1 MEELSSTGVPSAVK
15 PRRPVR
21 RGMFVLPSV
30 LTAGSIAAGFY
41 AMTECIRGVVSKD
54 AHAFDYAA
62 LAIGFAVLFDGLDGR
77 VARMTNTTSAFGK
90 ELDSLADVVTFG
102 VAPALLAYVWGF
114 RMVPETTM
122 PMLRAQMLPLGVVAS
137 FLFLI
142 CGACRLARFNI
153 SVDPQP
159 RNPGRPDRKYFV
171 GMPIPGGAG
180 VLASVIHFEDG
191 SPIHDPRLSAVWAL
205 LIVGTGFL
213 MVSSWRFWSGKE
225 IGTNTRKPARYFVM
239 VAFLVALIWKFSEWG
254 LIIVA
259 LGYLVSGV
267 LARLAY
273 SFARK
278 RRLLAGNIR

>member
-1 MEELSSTGVPSAVK
+1 
-15 PRRPVR
+15 
-21 RGMFVLPSV
+21 
-30 LTAGSIAAGFY
+30 
-41 AMTECIRGVVSKD
+41 
-54 AHAFDYAA
+54 
-62 LAIGFAVLFDGLDGR
+62 
-77 VARMTNTTSAFGK
+77 
-90 ELDSLADVVTFG
+90 
-102 VAPALLAYVWGF
+102 
-114 RMVPETTM
+114 
-122 PMLRAQMLPLGVVAS
+122 VAS